1 VAAWRTPRRRVS
13 GALEALLQG
22 RNELQSLRGVFSIL
36 PAKHQD
42 KPGTTWPTE
51 GDKKQ
56 NESNCTFSG
65 ALTTGCNRLKA
76 RDHLNKGVQAYKS
89 QRYEDAINHFQKA
102 VELDPK
108 LPMAQLYLATAYAQQ
123 VVPDLTTPE
132 NLKNA
137 QMAINGFQ
145 GVLNTSPND
154 ISSLKGI
161 ASLYLNT
168 DKFDL
173 AKEWQKKILVVDPND
188 PEAAYTVG
196 VIDWTLARRNAVRE
210 LAAAG
215 LQDLGDGNPK
225 APKPVCQ
232 KLVDENTA
240 LVNEGMDYLQKAV
253 TIRPSYDD
261 AMAYINLM
269 YRRKADLECGN
280 DEARKADLAQ
290 ADQWREKTMGTR
302 KANEEKKNQSPG
314 GIVMD
319 SNGNVK

>member
-1 VAAWRTPRRRVS
+1 
-13 GALEALLQG
+13 
-22 RNELQSLRGVFSIL
+22 
-36 PAKHQD
+36 
-42 KPGTTWPTE
+42 
-51 GDKKQ
+51 
-56 NESNCTFSG
+56 
-65 ALTTGCNRLKA
+65 
-76 RDHLNKGVQAYKS
+76 
-89 QRYEDAINHFQKA
+89 
-102 VELDPK
+102 
-108 LPMAQLYLATAYAQQ
+108 
-123 VVPDLTTPE
+123 
-132 NLKNA
+132 
-137 QMAINGFQ
+137 
-145 GVLNTSPND
+145 
-154 ISSLKGI
+154 
-161 ASLYLNT
+161 
-168 DKFDL
+168 L

>member
-1 VAAWRTPRRRVS
+1 MAILRRCDKAETNYNHCAEIFGSAREHQVSLGVTWRSKEIKSRMNRIVRFPVLAA
-13 GALEALLQG
+13 AMLMLL
-22 RNELQSLRGVFSIL
+22 
-36 PAKHQD
+36 AY
-42 KPGTTWPTE
+42 
-51 GDKKQ
+51 
-56 NESNCTFSG
+56 
-65 ALTTGCNRLKA
+65 TTGCHRLQA

-89 QRYEDAINHFQKA
+89 QRYEDAINHFQQA
-102 VELDPK
+102 VNLDPK
-108 LPMAQLYLATAYAQQ
+108 LPMARLYLATAYAQQ

-137 QMAINGFQ
+137 QMAIDGFQ
-145 GVLNTSPND
+145 QVLSESPND
-154 ISSLKGI
+154 ISSLKGV

-168 DKFDL
+168 GKFDL
-173 AKEWQKKILVVDPND
+173 AKEWQKKILSVDPND

-196 VIDWTLARRNAVRE
+196 VIDWTLARRNAVKE
-210 LAAAG
+210 LGAVG
-215 LQDLGDGNPK
+215 IQDAGDGNPK
-225 APKPVCQ
+225 APKAVCQ
-232 KLVDENTA
+232 KLVDENTP

-253 TIRPSYDD
+253 QIRPSYDD

-302 KANEEKKNQSPG
+302 KANEEKKNQAPG

-319 SNGNVK
+319 SNGNAK